1 VENGH
6 IQIRDLDRQEAVRR
20 IAKSQAELIGL
31 SFKLAIRTG
40 HYARTL
46 VARGYSAARAL
57 ISAREYA
64 RDLMQYGDYWA

>member
-1 VENGH
+1 MENGH
-6 IQIRDLDRQEAVRR
+6 TLMIDLDRQEAVRR

-31 SFKLAIRTG
+31 NFKLAIRSG

-57 ISAREYA
+57 VEARAYA
-64 RDLMQYGDYWA
+64 KDLVQYGDYWA

>member
-1 VENGH
+1 MENGH
-6 IQIRDLDRQEAVRR
+6 TLLLDLDRQEAVRR
-20 IAKSQAELIGL
+20 VAKSQAELIGL
-31 SFKLAIRTG
+31 DWKLCIRTG